1 MPHTAAAVFAQVIPV
16 LFIATFLQYGRFH
29 RSAAFVATAWIAMP
43 ATTLSE
49 IMLLYSVATEQPLAI
64 GADLFVWFSVV
75 FHLIVIM
82 AISTTEF
89 ARQEKKDRH
98 REYGCDGQE

>member
-1 MPHTAAAVFAQVIPV
+1 MSPEASAVFAQVIPV

-49 IMLLYSVATEQPLAI
+49 FMLLYSVAVDAQLAT
-64 GADLFVWFSVV
+64 GADLFVWFAVA
-75 FHLIVIM
+75 FHLTVIV
-82 AISTTEF
+82 AISTAEF
-89 ARQEKKDRH
+89 ARQQKIDAQREQDRQP
-98 REYGCDGQE
+98 EQ